1 MRQMLLNNTNQARMM
16 FIFPFMTVK
25 VVGAINYKA
34 LPIWPKKIPFY
45 PHSKPKE
52 APIAANTQS

>member
-25 VVGAINYKA
+25 VVAAIYYEA
-34 LPIWPKKIPFY
+34 LRLWLKKIPFHPY
-45 PHSKPKE
+45 SKPKE
-52 APIAANTQS
+52 APIVANTQS